1 MGRITAIIN
10 QKGECGKTSTAHALS
25 TGLKMK
31 GYSVLVVDCD
41 PQGNLSYAMRAYT
54 SEKGLYEAISGTVP
68 TSELIQQTEQ
78 GDIIASSSK
87 LNGAD
92 KEFNDTGREYLLN
105 VALEPIKENYSHI
118 ILDCPPQLSILTIN
132 ALCCCTDAV
141 ITLTSDMFALQGLS
155 QLSATI
161 NKVRQFCGK
170 QVEIAGLLLCRHS
183 NRSILSRDLKQ
194 VIEEKAVE
202 LDTNLYKTI
211 IRDGVSVRESQ
222 TQRESLF
229 TYAKSSNPAIDYED
243 FINEY
248 LNQEKGR

>member
-1 MGRITAIIN
+1 
-10 QKGECGKTSTAHALS
+10 
-25 TGLKMK
+25 
-31 GYSVLVVDCD
+31 
-41 PQGNLSYAMRAYT
+41 
-54 SEKGLYEAISGTVP
+54 
-68 TSELIQQTEQ
+68 
-78 GDIIASSSK
+78 
-87 LNGAD
+87 
-92 KEFNDTGREYLLN
+92 
-105 VALEPIKENYSHI
+105 
-118 ILDCPPQLSILTIN
+118 
-132 ALCCCTDAV
+132 
-141 ITLTSDMFALQGLS
+141 MFALQGLA

-170 QVEIAGLLLCRHS
+170 RVEIAGLLLCRHS

-194 VIEEKAVE
+194 IIEEKAVE